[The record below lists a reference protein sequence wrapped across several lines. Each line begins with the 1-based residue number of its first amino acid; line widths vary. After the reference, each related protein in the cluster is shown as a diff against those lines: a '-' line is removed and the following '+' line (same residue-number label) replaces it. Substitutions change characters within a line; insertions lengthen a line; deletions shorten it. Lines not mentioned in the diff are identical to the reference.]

1 MTGDLDTWTAPDEPS
16 TEDFE
21 AAGEEVPALG
31 PRAVLAR
38 IVRTV
43 GVLFLVVAL
52 LLYFVAPFRSAFI
65 GVLHQ
70 LRLPIPKLQSIP
82 LAPEPRSNPKL
93 PT

>member
-1 MTGDLDTWTAPDEPS
+1 MTDERDNRTDPDEPS
-16 TEDFE
+16 PEDFE
-21 AAGEEVPALG
+21 AADEHVPALG
-31 PRAVLAR
+31 PSAVLAR
-38 IVRTV
+38 ILRTV

-70 LRLPIPKLQSIP
+70 LRLPTPKLQSIP
-82 LAPEPRSNPKL
+82 LAPEPMSNPKL